1 MKILVLSN
9 DEVERSVIQQVVQH
23 NGHEAVMTA
32 SSDEA
37 MQLLQE
43 GEIRFV
49 IVDRNSTD
57 ADDRQFIKRVRD
69 ARPPYYIYILLIA
82 SKVQDMDITTPRGGA
97 DDYLH
102 KPVVPLE
109 LKSRVFIGQRMLGLG
124 DNLVNARGA
133 LENTAMFDP
142 LTRTLNQTAFLTLSR
157 GELERARRGQAP
169 LSLIAI
175 EVENLKDISEK
186 HGEEVAN
193 DVLVL
198 IAQAIREKSRPYDG
212 VGRYEENIFL
222 LPLPGVIGQDAEKIT
237 ARITKGVLNTNI
249 SLLNG
254 TPLNVNLGT
263 GIVSSMRITVAM
275 DMEMLIEKA
284 KEAVARS
291 QQDGENQTYTVFI

>member
-1 MKILVLSN
+1 MKILILSN

-32 SSDEA
+32 SSDEG

-102 KPVVPLE
+102 KPIVPLE
-109 LKSRVFIGQRMLGLG
+109 LKSRVYIGQRMLGLG

-237 ARITKGVLNTNI
+237 ARVTKGILNTNI
-249 SLLNG
+249 SLLDG

-291 QQDGENQTYTVFI
+291 QQDGENQAYTIFI